1 MYSKFFKHADINVL
15 EQKLD
20 NFLNELNTVT
30 GQITNLEIF
39 KSNQEIVVLIIYNCW
54 KKL

>member
-1 MYSKFFKHADINVL
+1 MYSKFFKDTDVNEL

-20 NFLNELNTVT
+20 DFLNTLDTVT
-30 GQITNLEIF
+30 GQITNLEVF
-39 KSNQEIVVLIIYNCW
+39 KTNQEIVVLIIYNCW